1 MEYLSFDEKDPNAE
15 FPKAIASAKAKYE
28 SANYKEAI
36 VDLNKAIKIQPKY
49 ANSYLLRGMCKAQ
62 LKNLKGA
69 CQDWKKADKL
79 GSSQAKTLININCKT
94 VDKQREYIEFAVN
107 DSSKESIL
115 DLLEEEHMKNAKL
128 FEQLIKME
136 EGVNEPNTVEP
147 EDFDEGLLDNS
158 EKYTIIVI
166 TILIVTGIIFSI
178 LN

>member
-1 MEYLSFDEKDPNAE
+1 
-15 FPKAIASAKAKYE
+15 
-28 SANYKEAI
+28 
-36 VDLNKAIKIQPKY
+36 
-49 ANSYLLRGMCKAQ
+49 
-62 LKNLKGA
+62 
-69 CQDWKKADKL
+69 
-79 GSSQAKTLININCKT
+79 LININCKT
-94 VDKQREYIEFAVN
+94 VDKQREYIELAVN